1 MANPARTCNHQ
12 SSKGKRTETI
22 SSLMQS
28 HTFPKRKRLSSKKDI
43 DRVFNKGF
51 FISAGLIRVRYVSSA
66 VRHNRFLVSVSRKA
80 GHSPKRN
87 RIKRLIREAVRLRN
101 STLKNNYDICLFV
114 TKAPRIA
121 LTFFLCRGQDC
132 PNFY

>member
-1 MANPARTCNHQ
+1 
-12 SSKGKRTETI
+12 
-22 SSLMQS
+22 MQYY
-28 HTFPKRKRLSSKKDI
+28 TFPKRKRLSSKKDI

-51 FISAGLIRVRYVSSA
+51 FISAGLIRVRYVSSEA
-66 VRHNRFLVSVSRKA
+66 KHNRFLVSVSRKA

-121 LTFFLCRGQDC
+121 LTFSYVEDKIVQIFTELNQQSEKAPDSRS
-132 PNFY
+132 NV